1 MESTGRVAGEAALS
15 VDEVASMARVSRSD
29 VLRAIDSHALRAH
42 QVRGEWQVLAADMRR
57 WLSRR

>member
-1 MESTGRVAGEAALS
+1 METGRVSGEAALT
-15 VDEVASMARVSRSD
+15 VDQVAQMARVSPGD
-29 VLRAIDSHALRAH
+29 VLRAIDSRALRAH

>member
-1 MESTGRVAGEAALS
+1 MDSGRFAADAALS
-15 VDEVASMARVSRSD
+15 VDQVAQLARVSRGD
-29 VLRAIDSHALRAH
+29 VLRAIDSRALRAH